1 MKKVVK
7 DVTEA
12 LGLREKEHLAIVGA
26 GGKTTLLLA
35 LAEDLRDNKVVIST
49 TTKIHYDE
57 AKQVLKPIITLGQPD
72 WKETLKKCLGRENQA
87 ILVKQI
93 VESGKV
99 SGISPSLA
107 DEIFRDQKIDYLLL
121 EADGA
126 AGLPL
131 KAPAEKEPV
140 IPSSVTT
147 VVAMM
152 GLDAINQPFNLE
164 RVFRPKEFQLITGL
178 NIGEKLIP
186 TKIFQ
191 LFIDPKGL
199 FKGAPPSAKK
209 IVFFNRLDL
218 LSEKNKALELAN
230 LITEKKRRFI
240 DRIIIGSV
248 KNNEYYL
255 Q

>member
-1 MKKVVK
+1 MDEYLIEV
-7 DVTEA
+7 
-12 LGLREKEHLAIVGA
+12 LGLDKREHLAIVGA

-35 LAEDLRDNKVVIST
+35 LADDLRDSKVVIST

-57 AKQVLKPIITLGQPD
+57 ARQALKPIISLRQPD

-87 ILVKQI
+87 VLVKQI
-93 VESGKV
+93 MESGKV

-126 AGLPL
+126 AGRPV

-152 GLDAINQPFNLE
+152 GLDVINQPFNQE

-186 TKIFQ
+186 TKIFR
-191 LFIDPKGL
+191 LFTAPKGL

-209 IVFFNRLDL
+209 VVFFNRLDL
-218 LSEKNKALELAN
+218 LSDKNQALALTD
-230 LITEKKRRFI
+230 LIADKKRRSI
-240 DRIIIGSV
+240 DRIIIGSL